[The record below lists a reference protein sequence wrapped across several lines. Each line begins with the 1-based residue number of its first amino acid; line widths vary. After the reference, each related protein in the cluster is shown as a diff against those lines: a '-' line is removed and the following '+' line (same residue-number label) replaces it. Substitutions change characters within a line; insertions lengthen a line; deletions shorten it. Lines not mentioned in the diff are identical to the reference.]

1 MAQAI
6 AGMGHPEARLNALL
20 IVVKREFDE
29 MPGLALTADQA
40 RRLWALEP
48 RVCTVVLARL
58 VETGYLCQTG
68 AGHYARPTAAGAPAT
83 PLRPARG
90 SRL

>member
-29 MPGLALTADQA
+29 MPGLALTPEQA

-48 RVCTVVLARL
+48 RVCSVVLARL
-58 VETGYLCQTG
+58 VETGYLCQTSE
-68 AGHYARPTAAGAPAT
+68 GHYARPTTAGA
-83 PLRPARG
+83 PLRPARR